1 MSAKVE
7 NTLNQLKVLFLCGLS
22 VMLIYAGRVVVKGA
36 EINVGKAVSGM
47 AILILVSLVSL
58 KIKEIL
64 PLKIPAFAWASLISL
79 LLTTPWCP
87 IQELVLDLI
96 GQIVTS
102 DISDAIM
109 AIAGI
114 SIGCKLGD
122 IKKAELE
129 NGTGCP
135 CSILWNIFRFYNH
148 FTCCIIHSGNHLVVK
163 Q

>member
-22 VMLIYAGRVVVKGA
+22 VMLIYAGRVVIKDA

-122 IKKAELE
+122 IKKLSWKMVLVA
-129 NGTGCP
+129 
-135 CSILWNIFRFYNH
+135 
-148 FTCCIIHSGNHLVVK
+148 LVVFCGTFFGSAIISHVVLSI
-163 Q
+163 QGII